1 MAWKELNLD
10 CNKSS
15 LKTIINITENSR
27 YEIVQCTTSS
37 RTRALQSL
45 HIKKSFWL
53 IITKFQNLH
62 NLYNELRDSFILQK
76 FHAGQSKHQKIHLK
90 GKKKQNKTK

>member
-1 MAWKELNLD
+1 MNRKSLIRDRLFTTRTDHRNILFIKETYSPVTVRWHWKELNLD

-37 RTRALQSL
+37 RTRALQQYVDRVY
-45 HIKKSFWL
+45 I
-53 IITKFQNLH
+53 
-62 NLYNELRDSFILQK
+62 
-76 FHAGQSKHQKIHLK
+76 
-90 GKKKQNKTK
+90 